1 MNSPA
6 PSPPSEDVRQ
16 IGLGRLVFSH
26 GGKTSSLRL
35 VASSCFMLNGTDGRK
50 NRLLFASAVGTPGAV
65 ESFEAALGSRGDAE
79 PVFSLRGDA
88 GTPYK
93 ADGVVRDNGFG
104 YEVERFKL
112 PQGLV
117 HIVAQTTRR
126 GFMPTFS
133 NRALWNCLSS
143 EEYTTPV
150 LRTWMKPL
158 HAEFLEQKLVSR
170 CENYQCMG
178 LYLNIGPN
186 QLDRVIC
193 NMVKAG
199 KLEFKE

>member
-1 MNSPA
+1 MSDD
-6 PSPPSEDVRQ
+6 DVRQ
-16 IGLGRLVFSH
+16 IGLGRLGFSH
-26 GGKTSSLRL
+26 AGKQSTLRL
-35 VASSCFMLNGTDGRK
+35 VASSCFVLNGTDGKKR
-50 NRLLFASAVGTPGAV
+50 RLLFASAIGTPGAV
-65 ESFEAALGSRGDAE
+65 ESLEVALSTRTEVE

-88 GTPYK
+88 STPYK
-93 ADGVVRDNGFG
+93 ADGVVRDNGFS
-104 YEVERFKL
+104 YESEKFKL

-117 HIVAQTTRR
+117 HIVVQTTRR

-133 NRALWNCLSS
+133 NRALWNVLSS

-158 HAEFLEQKLVSR
+158 HAEFLEQKLIAR
-170 CENYQCMG
+170 CENFQCIG

-193 NMVKAG
+193 NLVKAG